1 MTYNEQVQDE
11 IDAVHAIYPDLV
23 VELPNDRIVIKIP
36 QHEEVSVQFSFPK
49 KYPAVEPPHI
59 IEVQVANSHQEQYDV
74 KYLEVLFADVLDQV
88 FVQDQVC
95 IFDFLTELDGIL
107 YVEESSNTN
116 NNNNNNEEHTELAKE
131 LEQMSLNPLQGWT
144 ISDPVEDR
152 GSTFIA
158 FAAKVQS
165 EDEAIKKLD
174 ILATESRL
182 QRANHIM
189 TAWRIKGEN
198 NVVFSDCDDDGE
210 TAAGGRML
218 HLITLMDGWNVVV
231 ACARWFN
238 GGHIGPDRFKHI
250 NSTTRQVLIDGEFV
264 DISKAGSS
272 NSKNSKKK

>member
-11 IDAVHAIYPDLV
+11 IDAVHAIYPELV
-23 VELPNDRIVIKIP
+23 TELPNDRIVIKIP

-49 KYPAVEPPHI
+49 NYPAVEPPHI
-59 IEVQVANSHQEQYDV
+59 IEVQVAQSHLEQYDV

-88 FVQDQVC
+88 FVKDQVC
-95 IFDFLTELDGIL
+95 IFDFLTELDGIF
-107 YVEESSNTN
+107 ED
-116 NNNNNNEEHTELAKE
+116 TELAKE

-158 FAAKVQS
+158 FGAKVNS
-165 EDEAIKKLD
+165 EDEAIKKLN
-174 ILATESRL
+174 ILATENRL

-250 NSTTRQVLIDGEFV
+250 NSTTRQVLIDGKFV
-264 DISKAGSS
+264 DVSKAGSS